1 MISPLF
7 ILMVIK
13 QCLKQYYQINVK
25 VSDSKDIRDEKQIEM
40 MSNFKGGDQENKT
53 TKINKDAREEDKGKV
68 KKEIL
73 LSQIVTANHKK
84 VV

>member
-1 MISPLF
+1 M
-7 ILMVIK
+7 
-13 QCLKQYYQINVK
+13 K

-40 MSNFKGGDQENKT
+40 MNNFKGADQENKT

-73 LSQIVTANHKK
+73 LGQIVTANHKK

>member
-1 MISPLF
+1 
-7 ILMVIK
+7 MVIK
-13 QCLKQYYQINVK
+13 QCLKRYYQINVK

-40 MSNFKGGDQENKT
+40 MNNFKGADQENKT
-53 TKINKDAREEDKGKV
+53 TKINKDVREEDKGKV

-73 LSQIVTANHKK
+73 LSQIVTANQKK